1 MILIKFKLS
10 ESSIQKI
17 SIVWLGFQNLTDTSW
32 INGDAAFKFRVAC
45 KFKLPVVPS
54 PMFRVKSA
62 RGGRSSWGRCCWAW
76 TAKLEIILVGTEMN
90 QSCSSKVRSQYEV
103 EQNINLLCTGKS
115 RLGSCHTQAGS
126 GNLNRSAAVR
136 VNGNQSPI
144 ACNFESAEICAERL
158 WCAVDL
164 CKNIFLDRQI
174 TFWCMMFS
182 SWLRWLPFTLY
193 LV

>member
-1 MILIKFKLS
+1 
-10 ESSIQKI
+10 
-17 SIVWLGFQNLTDTSW
+17 
-32 INGDAAFKFRVAC
+32 
-45 KFKLPVVPS
+45 
-54 PMFRVKSA
+54 
-62 RGGRSSWGRCCWAW
+62 
-76 TAKLEIILVGTEMN
+76 MN

-158 WCAVDL
+158 CG
-164 CKNIFLDRQI
+164 FMQEHFSRQTNYI
-174 TFWCMMFS
+174 LMYDVFKLTQMIAFHFVLS
-182 SWLRWLPFTLY
+182 IKV
-193 LV
+193 LVY